1 MTYRLLHRLPIISS
15 SLSPPILHASPE
27 GVPCTAAAYM
37 THSIRIP
44 LICPFSSLSYY
55 LTSSSMEIDR
65 IVLYYVNPVY
75 DCGCLD
81 LALNQFNS
89 IGSLLFEFSQT
100 GQNSLGPKP

>member
-1 MTYRLLHRLPIISS
+1 
-15 SLSPPILHASPE
+15 
-27 GVPCTAAAYM
+27 
-37 THSIRIP
+37 
-44 LICPFSSLSYY
+44 
-55 LTSSSMEIDR
+55 MEIDR